1 MKLTGLA
8 LAGLIATTV
17 QAQNA
22 LLYTPKHQEISQQ
35 CAGAPAH
42 NQVRSNEVE
51 YVRPTVNQP
60 YESEQ
65 FAPLQSYTTAIGDHD
80 ADGDYWAPHL
90 FGRAPAVAGEPF
102 SGIDALVRPRN
113 QNGACHENA
122 RSVFISSSERVPH
135 CLGAAFGWPVTPGD
149 VFRVLPGGRAE
160 RFISEAQVRQA
171 FGINDPVNVDAACF
185 YWHPEP
191 NQGGIYLSFEDT
203 EMSAVLGV
211 IQDGDLLWIPSASI
225 AWGVSPYDACLVVQ
239 NVMAGSGQILRTE
252 AQMDARVANANVSDE
267 TGAQVLQI
275 VDLDGLTRDPQGGFV
290 AAGHPHMWFSGEG
303 LRGCSVLTT
312 AGGGQIAVAGGVS
325 LGAAPAAP
333 TTGGHLE
340 LLPTKG
346 TLDGLAVIDNDCH
359 LTLDTTTPQCP
370 AGCFPAIEVGGGV
383 PGNPVWLL
391 LDVAFDQCAPDP
403 VAVAFPNCSYRELY
417 PVAGFL
423 GPIVIGADGCAVGTI
438 ALPGGFAG
446 LHVRAQAVS
455 LDAAGNP
462 MLSTPLT
469 IDL

>member
-1 MKLTGLA
+1 MRLKGLA

-22 LLYTPKHQEISQQ
+22 LLYTPKHEETSQQ

-51 YVRPTVNQP
+51 YVRPTDSQP

-65 FAPLQSYTTAIGDHD
+65 FAPLQSYTTAIGDHNG
-80 ADGDYWAPHL
+80 DGDYWAPYL
-90 FGRAPAVAGEPF
+90 FGRAPAVTGDPF
-102 SGIDALVRPRN
+102 PGIDALVRPRN
-113 QNGACHENA
+113 QQGVCHESA
-122 RSVFISSSERVPH
+122 RSIFISSAARVPH

-149 VFRVLPGGRAE
+149 VFRVVPNGRAE

-185 YWHPEP
+185 YWHQEP
-191 NQGGIYLSFEDT
+191 NQGGIYLSFEDM
-203 EMSAVLGV
+203 EMSAAVGA
-211 IQDGDLLWIPSASI
+211 IQDGDLLWIPGAAI
-225 AWGVSPYDACLVVQ
+225 AWGVSPYDGCLVVQ
-239 NVMAGSGQILRTE
+239 AVAANSGQIVRTE
-252 AQMDARVANANVSDE
+252 AQMDVLVANANVSDAV
-267 TGAQVLQI
+267 GAQVLQI

-290 AAGHPHMWFSGEG
+290 GGVHPNMWFSGEG
-303 LRGCSVLTT
+303 LHGCSVLTT
-312 AGGGQIAVAGGVS
+312 VGGGQIAAAGGVS
-325 LGAAPAAP
+325 LGAAPAAA
-333 TTGGHLE
+333 TTGGHLK

-346 TLDGLAVIDNDCH
+346 TLDGLAVINNKCH
-359 LTLDTTTPQCP
+359 LTLDTTMPLCP
-370 AGCFPAIEVGGGV
+370 AGCFPAIEVGAGI
-383 PGNPVWLL
+383 PGAPVWLL
-391 LDVAFDQCAPDP
+391 LDVAFDQCPPDP
-403 VAVAFPNCSYRELY
+403 ILAAYGNCSYQELY
-417 PVAGFL
+417 PFVGFL

-455 LDAAGNP
+455 LDSAGNP